1 MKDLKSIKFIE
12 LLDNAQWSKEHWK
25 LFTAISLNYVFDGIM
40 FSIAPLLAYIV
51 APHMAIE
58 ILALN
63 LLAEW
68 LGAITLGK
76 VADIYGR
83 RPVFM
88 SVLMMEVFALFALYF
103 TYHEP
108 ILFLIFTSM
117 MTFGIGGEF
126 GAAYSAL
133 AELCPKLHRG
143 KALLIST
150 NFWNIGAAIIAGLA
164 LIFKL
169 IYLDPILQIRLLLT
183 AALGTAITMGIVRIG
198 FPESIRWLVIKGK
211 IKDAELIIKKFSS
224 KIDNINFEFP
234 QEPTISLSN
243 ALLKYPFRLIILAI
257 VTVVQYV
264 TYGMLAYYLP
274 YAPGFV
280 FGIEEAPRI
289 IFIAN
294 LGASIGAF
302 LLLPI
307 IDKARRLSVLLAFLG
322 GFITVLLISI
332 AHGIVSLL
340 LFYSI
345 LFLNLVFSEWAWGS
359 ISVLQSELFPTGVR
373 ASIVG
378 LLVSL
383 TGIAGA
389 LTVYFEKYFTA
400 TGFIIWAIILWFLGL
415 IAALL
420 WYIKGVESA
429 RKSLEE
435 LI

>member
-1 MKDLKSIKFIE
+1 MQYSKKFTE
-12 LLDNAQWSKEHWK
+12 LIDNAPWSKEHWK
-25 LFTAISLNYVFDGIM
+25 LFTAISLNYAFDGVM
-40 FSIAPLLAYIV
+40 FSIAPLMAYIV

-68 LGAITLGK
+68 LGAIAFGK
-76 VADIYGR
+76 IADVYGR

-88 SVLMMEVFALFALYF
+88 TVLMIEVLALFALYF
-103 TYHEP
+103 TYHNP

-164 LIFKL
+164 LIFTL
-169 IYLDPILQIRLLLT
+169 VYLDPALQIRLLLT
-183 AALGTAITMGIVRIG
+183 SALGTAIIVGIVRIG

-211 IKDAELIIKKFSS
+211 IKEAELIIKKFSPKTS
-224 KIDNINFEFP
+224 TIDFELP
-234 QEPTISLSN
+234 QEPTMNLSKV
-243 ALLKYPFRLIILAI
+243 LSKYPFRLIILAI

-274 YAPGFV
+274 YAPGFI
-280 FGIEEAPRI
+280 FGVEEAPRI

-302 LLLPI
+302 ILLPL
-307 IDKARRLSVLLAFLG
+307 IDKARRLSVLLAFSG
-322 GFITVLLISI
+322 GFITALVIFG
-332 AHGIVSLL
+332 AHSMASLL

-345 LFLNLVFSEWAWGS
+345 LFVNLLFSEWAWGS

-400 TGFIIWAIILWFLGL
+400 SGFIIWAIILWFLGL

-420 WYIKGVESA
+420 WYIRGIESA